1 MPASSLFI
9 ACQQVRC
16 SLNAGIRISL
26 VAALSQCEARHGLRP
41 RDVRLRSP
49 WRPDDCCLPALRYR
63 RPVPTLCFSGLT
75 SFTVSSTCYHCTSHS
90 FRAYAST
97 GLLPVPAARLDTR
110 PVASGYLGGLRTHST
125 TRPCQDAPQRSLT
138 LRPAHWPSHI
148 VTLYTGGSSHFVTSM
163 TAPIASGWS
172 ESCRVGLSPT
182 EKTPPLHGAHPE
194 RT

>member
-1 MPASSLFI
+1 MAPPALPGFHATMGTSDFRIPMPASSLFI

-138 LRPAHWPSHI
+138 LRPAHSLDHPRRS
-148 VTLYTGGSSHFVTSM
+148 VTSE
-163 TAPIASGWS
+163 ASAT
-172 ESCRVGLSPT
+172 LL
-182 EKTPPLHGAHPE
+182 PP
-194 RT
+194 